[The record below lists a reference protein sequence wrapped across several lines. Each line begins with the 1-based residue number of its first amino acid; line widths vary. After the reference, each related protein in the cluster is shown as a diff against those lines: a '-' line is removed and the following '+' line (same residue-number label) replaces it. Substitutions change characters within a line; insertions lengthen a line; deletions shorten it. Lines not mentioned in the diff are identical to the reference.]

1 MEIRLATN
9 SDLKAVKNITQQTI
23 AEIYP
28 HFYPKGAVDFFM
40 KLHCEKNILDDIMMG
55 KTYLAICNT
64 ECVGTITI
72 NGSEISRLFVLP
84 VYQGKGI
91 GTTLM
96 DFAERKIFETYPE
109 IELHA
114 SLSGKKMYLKRGYIE
129 KEYRNKEL
137 ENGDWICVDIMKK
150 NKC

>member
-40 KLHCEKNILDDIMMG
+40 KLHCEKNILDDIMLG
-55 KTYLAICNT
+55 KTYL
-64 ECVGTITI
+64 
-72 NGSEISRLFVLP
+72 
-84 VYQGKGI
+84 
-91 GTTLM
+91 
-96 DFAERKIFETYPE
+96 E